1 MAKLNLG
8 AFERQTV
15 VRQLRV
21 TDWQAFRDLQ
31 DRCFPEMEAT
41 TREQF
46 ESQIQHFPEGQLGV
60 EYRGKLV
67 ATASSVILDFEL
79 YKDWS
84 NWDEIADRGFIRN
97 HKETGTTLYGI
108 ELMVDPDVRGRGL
121 ARRLYDARK
130 KLARQKNLMRIVVG
144 GRIPGYRKHAGAMTP
159 REYVEKVVAREVS
172 DPVLTAQLASGFIV
186 KRIIPSY
193 IADPHSGG
201 FAAFLEWTNLDYQPD
216 PRRRY
221 VPAAPVRV
229 CAVQYELKRLASFGE
244 FADRVAHFTAVASD
258 YRCDF
263 ILFPEVFTTEL
274 LPLVRS
280 ADGAAAM
287 RALDEF
293 TPQFLEL
300 GTALAVRHDVN
311 IVAGTHLTVEDGKL
325 FNVAYLFRR
334 DGTIAKQYKLHVTP
348 TERLSWG
355 VSGGN
360 RVEVF
365 DTDRGKVAIQIC
377 YDVEFPELARL
388 AVEAGAQIIFVPFCT
403 DERYAYLRV
412 RYCAQARAVENQV
425 YVAMAGLVGSLPRTP
440 TLGLHYAQS
449 GIFTP
454 SDIPFV
460 RDAIAAEAT
469 PNVETVVF
477 EDLDLE
483 LLKRQRQSGT
493 VLNWN
498 DRRGDLYRI
507 SYTPPTEPAAEE
519 PLGHRLSDLLSEE
532 HVSLKLAAPRSARP
546 CCGRWPSS
554 RSVAAPRSRIGPA
567 SCSPSESGLSTT
579 AVGHGVA
586 IPHCRSPDVQQI
598 RLAIGF
604 SAEGL
609 DFQAADGEPVELVAS
624 VVSPLEA
631 AGHHLAVL
639 ARLATLLRAKE
650 TLEAVRRMKDPGEL
664 VALLRMEDDRFDR
677 ELAERRAGPYRP
689 RVPGPPGEST
699 SRPLPVPARFGRPS
713 LTEAR
718 GSGPGTQCARPVR
731 WVTWT
736 RLVPGLLARAGPN
749 LRLRG
754 FGCTLQA
761 RVRCSRS

>member
-21 TDWQAFRDLQ
+21 TDWEAFRDLQ
-31 DRCFPEMEAT
+31 ERCFPGMEAT

-46 ESQIQHFPEGQLGV
+46 ESQIQHFPEGQLCV

-159 REYVEKVVAREVS
+159 REYVEKVVARELS
-172 DPVLTAQLASGFIV
+172 DSVLTVQLASGFIV
-186 KRIIPSY
+186 KRIIPAY

-216 PRRRY
+216 PHRRY

-229 CAVQYELKRLASFGE
+229 CAVQYELKRLTSFDD

-334 DGTIAKQYKLHVTP
+334 DGTIAKQYKLHITP

-388 AVEAGAQIIFVPFCT
+388 AVDAGAQIIFVPFCT

-498 DRRGDLYRI
+498 DRRGDLYQI
-507 SYTPPTEPAAEE
+507 SYTPPAEPPAEE
-519 PLGHRLSDLLSEE
+519 TLGHRLSDLLSEE
-532 HVSLKLAAPRSARP
+532 HVRLKLLARDRQAVLREMAELTF
-546 CCGRWPSS
+546 GRGTE
-554 RSVAAPRSRIGPA
+554 VADRASELLAERERI
-567 SCSPSESGLSTT
+567 STT

-631 AGHHLAVL
+631 ASHHLAVL

-650 TLEAVRRMKDPGEL
+650 TLEAVRRMKDPGEM
-664 VALLRMEDDRFDR
+664 VALLRAEDDRFDR
-677 ELAERRAGPYRP
+677 ELAERRAGASRP
-689 RVPGPPGEST
+689 RPPPAPGGPTNRAP
-699 SRPLPVPARFGRPS
+699 PVPARS
-713 LTEAR
+713 
-718 GSGPGTQCARPVR
+718 
-731 WVTWT
+731 
-736 RLVPGLLARAGPN
+736 
-749 LRLRG
+749 
-754 FGCTLQA
+754 TLPT
-761 RVRCSRS
+761 